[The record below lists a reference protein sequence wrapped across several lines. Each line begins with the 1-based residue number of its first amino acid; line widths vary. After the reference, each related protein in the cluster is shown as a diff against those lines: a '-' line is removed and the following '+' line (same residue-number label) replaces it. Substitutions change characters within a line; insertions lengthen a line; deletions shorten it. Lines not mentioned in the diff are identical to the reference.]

1 MSNPQRVAAS
11 LLLVAVLSSP
21 GWMAPA
27 RAQAPRPGEKPS
39 LAQAERNAVDLQQGM
54 TLDAV
59 RDLLGKPKRTA
70 LKTETSYRSEAGKG
84 TLHWTYDWGPGR
96 TLQVVFAAKAP
107 EQWQV
112 SSWEWAS
119 Y

>member
-1 MSNPQRVAAS
+1 MSNPQRVAAL
-11 LLLVAVLSSP
+11 LLLVAGLSSP

-39 LAQAERNAVDLQQGM
+39 LAQAERNAVELQQGM

-59 RDLLGKPKRTA
+59 RHLLGKPKRTA
-70 LKTETSYRSEAGKG
+70 LKTAMSYGGGPAQDA
-84 TLHWTYDWGPGR
+84 LHWTYDWGPGR

-112 SSWEWAS
+112 NSWEWS
-119 Y
+119 TY